1 MNAQAHLHASVC
13 AFVSVCVCMQVCAAK
28 CLSHSSIYAHACRH
42 THTHTHP
49 DTDTQLSTHKLQ
61 VTIPQRDALHLFS
74 SNTLILSRCASA
86 HKHWQI
92 SQQTPVPKSGASPR
106 QGNPIAQSE
115 MSSACLARRATHVN
129 IERCSR
135 RLDFI
140 HSAVSSNTICLRLP
154 KQGCPKQG

>member
-13 AFVSVCVCMQVCAAK
+13 AFVSVCVHASVCSKVFIPQLNLRTCMQ
-28 CLSHSSIYAHACRH
+28 

-49 DTDTQLSTHKLQ
+49 DTDTQLSTHKWQ
-61 VTIPQRDALHLFS
+61 VTRPQRDALHLFS

-92 SQQTPVPKSGASPR
+92 SHQTPVPKSGASPR